1 LYFLKKKRSY
11 GAVVYEIFRITQV
24 EYFLSP
30 EISENNAAEL
40 CKYAPEVLRNVLSK

>member
-1 LYFLKKKRSY
+1 LYFLKKRSY

-24 EYFLSP
+24 EYILSP

-40 CKYAPEVLRNVLSK
+40 CKYAPEVLKNVLAK